1 MPQLDQVT
9 TSDIWCPEEGTVE
22 PGKWVKHVQDDK
34 SYGLVVGRV
43 GVDVSVLWSKS
54 PKGLVQ
60 VQVSSINAP
69 ARKLSARWS
78 AEIADDLYGM
88 YGIDGESRVLP
99 REPMYEVVEEYS
111 SMDYSEIEQLHKEGA
126 HIQLHHNNGGV
137 TVTRKTYEPPPDD
150 AYRNGNVRSRRVTY
164 NR

>member
-9 TSDIWCPEEGTVE
+9 TSDVWCPEEGTVE

-43 GVDVSVLWSKS
+43 GIEVNVLWSTS

-60 VQVSSINAP
+60 VQVSPINATP
-69 ARKLSARWS
+69 RKLNVKWS
-78 AEIADDLYGM
+78 VADDLYAM
-88 YGIDGESRVLP
+88 HGIDSDSMITP
-99 REPMYEVVEEYS
+99 RQPMYEVEEEYVCL
-111 SMDYSEIEQLHKEGA
+111 DYDEIERLHKGGA
-126 HIQLHHNNGGV
+126 RIQLHQNGGV
-137 TVTRKTYEPPPDD
+137 TVTRKTDEPPPDD

-164 NR
+164 SR